1 MLLNRRSCVASTA
14 YTTRRL
20 AGGGTP
26 GGGAMSS
33 DQYSSMTMGEKA
45 CVCPELSDQDTCLN
59 VENNVW
65 KPFEHGELVTVA
77 NVLRMCCEC
86 VANLLHYVSL

>member
-1 MLLNRRSCVASTA
+1 
-14 YTTRRL
+14 
-20 AGGGTP
+20 
-26 GGGAMSS
+26 MSS

-45 CVCPELSDQDTCLN
+45 CVCPTLSDQDTCFN

-65 KPFEHGELVTVA
+65 KPFEHGELVTTVITVA

-86 VANLLHYVSL
+86 AADVLRMCCIR